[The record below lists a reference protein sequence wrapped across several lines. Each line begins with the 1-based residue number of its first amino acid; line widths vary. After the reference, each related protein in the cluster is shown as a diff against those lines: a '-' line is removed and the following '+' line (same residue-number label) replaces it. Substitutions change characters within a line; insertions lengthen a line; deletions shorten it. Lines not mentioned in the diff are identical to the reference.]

1 MANRDRKTLELD
13 LSVIRI
19 RVNNI
24 YYKGL
29 IDLNDPSGLRL
40 KTLYA
45 LNENVRGNFG
55 YCPELSFSRIY
66 CVYSTNPTSSTDNI
80 RLVCNILAYD
90 NEYQDYHISCSF
102 PAPNRILWWAL
113 NYYYNLRITTG
124 YGQYSRQ
131 ISPNLL
137 NVINIEVLGL
147 RDIFLSDNRI
157 SAPLF

>member
-1 MANRDRKTLELD
+1 MGLDLYGAISLSLVILLAIIAYMANRDRKTLELD

-29 IDLNDPSGLRL
+29 IDLNDPSGIRL

-45 LNENVRGNFG
+45 LNENVRGNFV

-66 CVYSTNPTSSTDNI
+66 CVYSPNPTPSTDNI

-90 NEYQDYHISCSF
+90 NEYKDYHISCSF
-102 PAPNRILWWAL
+102 PAPNRIL
-113 NYYYNLRITTG
+113 
-124 YGQYSRQ
+124 
-131 ISPNLL
+131 
-137 NVINIEVLGL
+137 
-147 RDIFLSDNRI
+147 
-157 SAPLF
+157 